1 MKKSPVIGVSACLQP
16 GPRAPQHIVR
26 IQYVDAVLDGI
37 GGVPLILP
45 AIGARQN
52 VDAVLDRLDGLLLT
66 GSPSNVE
73 PRHYDETGRPDTLHD
88 PARDATTLPLI
99 RAALARGLPV
109 LALCRGHQELNV
121 ALGGSLHQHVEELPG
136 RIDHQASST
145 GTMDE
150 RYAQR
155 HWVKLV
161 PDGILRPLA
170 GADRAWVNSL
180 HNQAIDRLAD
190 GLAVEATHED
200 GTIEAVRWTKG
211 PGFALGLQWHPEWHV
226 RSDAF
231 AAAIFRRFAEA
242 VAARDA

>member
-1 MKKSPVIGVSACLQP
+1 MKNPPVIGVSACLQP
-16 GPRAPQHIVR
+16 GPRSLQHIVR
-26 IQYVDAVLDGI
+26 IQYVDAVLDGL
-37 GGVPLILP
+37 GGVPLLLP
-45 AIGARQN
+45 AVGARQN
-52 VDAVLDRLDGLLLT
+52 AEAVLDRLDGLLLT

-73 PRHYDETGRPDTLHD
+73 PSLYGAAGRPETLHD

-136 RIDHQASST
+136 RIEHQASST

-155 HWVKLV
+155 HWVNLA
-161 PDGILRPLA
+161 PGGLLRTLA
-170 GADRAWVNSL
+170 GAERAWVNSL

-190 GLAVEATHED
+190 GLVVEATHED

-211 PGFALGLQWHPEWHV
+211 PGFALGVQWHPEWHV
-226 RSDAF
+226 RSDEF
-231 AAAIFRRFAEA
+231 ARSIFRSFAQAIES
-242 VAARDA
+242 